1 MARTGTIFLDEVGT
15 IRPLA
20 QVKLLQVLQEGNFS
34 RVGGKQKLKTDVR
47 VISAIN
53 SDLVGM
59 GDGGKFRK
67 DLYFRLNVFPNDASM
82 LVSSTLSG
90 IVRHCKAARETAVIA
105 LDPVELFVFFFL
117 LLLSFPTDR

>member
-90 IVRHCKAARETAVIA
+90 IVKLRVK
-105 LDPVELFVFFFL
+105 LP
-117 LLLSFPTDR
+117 